1 MLYDFRMDCHEISP
15 PDRFSFPLSQQKW
28 ADYIHGIRIITSTT
42 MNCPGIFT
50 IRDVLFEGN
59 QDPGHNAIESPGY
72 APLSYREL
80 RDQIAYVVK
89 TLNAKGFNRNDRIAV
104 ITPGGPETAVLMISV
119 MAGFTCVSI
128 NPRYKH
134 DEYNRYFS
142 RLRINA
148 IIIQKGDDTPARSV
162 AIERN
167 LPVIEMVAQGKTCG
181 KFTLLPET
189 PAGGKPRFAAPED
202 IALIV
207 LTSGSTDIPK
217 IVPLT
222 QRLIC
227 TAAKRG
233 SAANQYTGAERCLLI
248 TQYYHMIANSSMMQV
263 MFVGGTVICTR
274 DFIAPDIVPLLK
286 DYCPTFYSAPPALHR
301 MILRELKK
309 AATGKH
315 ITHSLRFI
323 RTISAF
329 MPAELRSQLEE
340 VLGVPVME
348 TYGMSEVGMA
358 IASTFSPRKTGFV
371 GKPNVEQL
379 AIMDDEGVI
388 LDSPEPGEIVVRG
401 ASVFDG
407 YENAPEENAAAFTAG
422 WFRTGDIGYL
432 DKEGFLWISGRKK
445 ELINKGGEKIA
456 PAEVDAVLMAHPLV
470 KDAMSFKIPDPV
482 FGEDIAAMVVP
493 AEGPVAEQELRMYLL
508 NNLAQFK
515 VPRRIYFVNAIPRNL
530 TGKPLRHVGT
540 ERYSGSSSR
549 YPS

>member
-1 MLYDFRMDCHEISP
+1 MNYLKMKRIS
-15 PDRFSFPLSQQKW
+15 DIL
-28 ADYIHGIRIITSTT
+28 TLE
-42 MNCPGIFT
+42 N
-50 IRDVLFEGN
+50 LFFHNNN
-59 QDPGHNAIESPGY
+59 QDPAHTAIESPGY
-72 APLSYREL
+72 EPLTYREL
-80 RDQIAYVVK
+80 RDQITYVVK
-89 TLNAKGFNRNDRIAV
+89 TLNARGLNRNDRIAI

-128 NPRYKH
+128 NPQYKH

-142 RLRINA
+142 GLRINA

-162 AIERN
+162 AEQRN
-167 LPVIEMVAQGKTCG
+167 LLVIVMVPQGKICG
-181 KFTLLPET
+181 IFTLIPET
-189 PAGGKPRFAAPED
+189 PFDGEPRFETPED
-202 IALIV
+202 IALVV
-207 LTSGSTDIPK
+207 LTSGSTDTPK

-274 DFIAPDIVPLLK
+274 DFIAPDIVPLLN
-286 DYCPTFYSAPPALHR
+286 DYHPTFYSAPPALHR
-301 MILRELKK
+301 VILRELKK
-309 AATGKH
+309 AAPGEL
-315 ITHSLRFI
+315 ITPSLRFI
-323 RTISAF
+323 RSISAF

-358 IASTFSPRKTGFV
+358 IASTFSPRKKGFV

-379 AIMDDEGVI
+379 AIMDEKGA
-388 LDSPEPGEIVVRG
+388 LLNSPEPGEIVVRG
-401 ASVFDG
+401 ATVFDG

-432 DKEGFLWISGRKK
+432 DNEGCLWLSGRKK

-456 PAEVDAVLMAHPLV
+456 PVEVDTVLMEHPLV
-470 KDAMSFKIPDPV
+470 KDAMSFKIPDPL
-482 FGEDIAAMVVP
+482 FGEDIVAMVVP
-493 AEGPVAEQELRMYLL
+493 AKGPVTEQELRMYLF

-515 VPRRIYFVNAIPRNL
+515 VPRRIYFVDTIPRNP

-540 ERYSGSSSR
+540 ERYS
-549 YPS
+549 

>member
-1 MLYDFRMDCHEISP
+1 MI
-15 PDRFSFPLSQQKW
+15 
-28 ADYIHGIRIITSTT
+28 
-42 MNCPGIFT
+42 
-50 IRDVLFEGN
+50 FEGN
-59 QDPGHNAIESPGY
+59 QHPGHNAIESPGY
-72 APLSYREL
+72 EPLSYREL

-128 NPRYKH
+128 NPRYKQ

-148 IIIQKGDDTPARSV
+148 IIIQKGDETPARSV
-162 AIERN
+162 AKERN
-167 LPVIEMVAQGKTCG
+167 LPVIEMVPQGKTCG
-181 KFTLLPET
+181 IFMLIPET

-222 QRLIC
+222 QRLTC
-227 TAAKRG
+227 TAAERG

-263 MFVGGTVICTR
+263 MFAGGTVICTR

-286 DYCPTFYSAPPALHR
+286 DYRPTFYSAPPALHQV
-301 MILRELKK
+301 ILRELKK
-309 AATGKH
+309 AAPGTPV
-315 ITHSLRFI
+315 THSLRFI

-358 IASTFSPRKTGFV
+358 IASAVSPRKKGFV

-456 PAEVDAVLMAHPLV
+456 PVEVDAVLMAHPLV

-493 AEGPVAEQELRMYLL
+493 AEGPVTEQELRMYLL

-515 VPRRIYFVNAIPRNL
+515 VPRRIYFADAIPRNP

-540 ERYSGSSSR
+540 ERYSGSGSR
-549 YPS
+549 LPS

>member
-1 MLYDFRMDCHEISP
+1 MILNGIMTGKSGPLTIKEVIFNNNLD
-15 PDRFSFPLSQQKW
+15 PDHH
-28 ADYIHGIRIITSTT
+28 A
-42 MNCPGIFT
+42 
-50 IRDVLFEGN
+50 V
-59 QDPGHNAIESPGY
+59 ESPGY
-72 APLSYREL
+72 LPLTYREL
-80 RDQIAYVVK
+80 RDQITYVVK
-89 TLNAKGFNRNDRIAV
+89 TLNARGFDGNDRIAI

-162 AIERN
+162 AEEQN
-167 LPVIEMVAQGKTCG
+167 LTVIEMVPQGKKSG
-181 KFTLLPET
+181 MFTLIPET
-189 PAGGKPRFAAPED
+189 SVDGKPRFAAPED
-202 IALIV
+202 IAIVV
-207 LTSGSTDIPK
+207 LTSGSTDAPK

-227 TAAKRG
+227 TAAERG

-274 DFIAPDIVPLLK
+274 DFIPPDIVPLLK
-286 DYCPTFYSAPPALHR
+286 DYSPTCYSAPPALHR
-301 MILRELKK
+301 VILRELKK
-309 AATGKH
+309 AAPGERI
-315 ITHSLRFI
+315 ITSLKFI

-329 MPAELRSQLEE
+329 MPTELRCQLEE

-358 IASTFSPRKTGFV
+358 IAATLSPRKKGFV

-379 AIMDDEGVI
+379 AIMDEKGNL

-401 ASVFDG
+401 ATVFDG
-407 YENAPEENAAAFTAG
+407 YENAPEENAAAFTTG

-432 DKEGFLWISGRKK
+432 DNEGFLWLSGRKK
-445 ELINKGGEKIA
+445 DLINKGGEKIA
-456 PAEVDAVLMAHPLV
+456 PVEVDTILMEHPLV
-470 KDAMSFKIPDPV
+470 KDAMSFKIPDPL
-482 FGEDIAAMVVP
+482 FGEDIASMVVRT
-493 AEGPVAEQELRMYLL
+493 EGPVTEQELRMYLL

-515 VPRRIYFVNAIPRNL
+515 VPRRIYFVDEIPRNP

-540 ERYSGSSSR
+540 ERYS
-549 YPS
+549 